1 MGDRL
6 PAHHLSSCDLP
17 PSIMPIIA
25 RWHITAKFGHKT
37 KILEGLKRW
46 RVEIGAAAGFTDGRI
61 TTGRIGAKE
70 NLIEWE
76 TEHENISAL
85 EACWSNFGKDGI
97 GEKHGAWSKEKYTM
111 DPAKDPL
118 FRGEFPV

>member
-1 MGDRL
+1 MG
-6 PAHHLSSCDLP
+6 AHHLSSCDLP

-70 NLIEWE
+70 NLVEWE
-76 TEHENISAL
+76 TEHENIAAL
-85 EACWSNFGKDGI
+85 EKCWANFGDVAALHKQ
-97 GEKHGAWSKEKYTM
+97 WSLDQEPNMQGTTHWEV
-111 DPAKDPL
+111 
-118 FRGEFPV
+118 FGVHQQ